1 MVLASKYINVIF
13 HRSGP
18 VSRKSGLKN
27 PLVLIFFVL
36 GKKATRFLG
45 KKGRKSQ
52 GVFSKKC
59 FLGQKNEK
67 EPKLFL

>member
-18 VSRKSGLKN
+18 VLRKSGSKN
-27 PLVLIFFVL
+27 PLDLIFSVL

-59 FLGQKNEK
+59 FLGKKNEK